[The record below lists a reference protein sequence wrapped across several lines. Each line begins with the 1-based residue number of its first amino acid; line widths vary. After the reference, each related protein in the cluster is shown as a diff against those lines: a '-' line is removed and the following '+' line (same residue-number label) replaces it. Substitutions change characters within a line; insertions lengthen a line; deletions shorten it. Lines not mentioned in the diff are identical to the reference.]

1 MLWPRSRRK
10 LQEFVSLLTPGLS
23 DYDSIVR
30 RRPWPNVEVQLFLI
44 RELFGRTGL
53 AQLVFV
59 VATGGG
65 VCGLILAAGIG
76 IESTFEGEKISEEL

>member
-1 MLWPRSRRK
+1 MKIETNKRIGCKVPK
-10 LQEFVSLLTPGLS
+10 LEK
-23 DYDSIVR
+23 
-30 RRPWPNVEVQLFLI
+30 LFLI

-76 IESTFEGEKISEEL
+76 IESTFEGEKISEKL